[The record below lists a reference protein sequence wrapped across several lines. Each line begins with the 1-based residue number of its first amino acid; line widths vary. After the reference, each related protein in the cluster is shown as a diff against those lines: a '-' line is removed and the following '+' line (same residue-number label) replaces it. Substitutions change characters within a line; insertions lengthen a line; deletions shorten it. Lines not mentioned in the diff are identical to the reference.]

1 MSKVF
6 LNISMS
12 LDGFVAGPK
21 EGGPDRELEAMD
33 RLHKWMFSGKTE
45 QDAVQALETFWQP
58 IGAVVMGRR
67 VFDLGEK
74 PWVDNPIFHAPCFV
88 LTHRPHDHIVKQGG
102 TSYTFVTD
110 GVHSAVAQA
119 RSAAGNRDVVVNG
132 GANATQELLKAG
144 LLDELHIH
152 LAPVLLKRGIR
163 LFDHLGD
170 EHIQLE
176 AMEAVHTPTVTH
188 LRYRVV
194 K

>member
-1 MSKVF
+1 MGKVV

-21 EGGPDRELEAMD
+21 EDGPDRELEAMD
-33 RLHKWMFSGKTE
+33 RLHEWMFTGKTE
-45 QDAVQALETFWQP
+45 REARQGLERVWQP

-74 PWVDNPIFHAPCFV
+74 PWGDNPVFHAPCFV
-88 LTHRPHDHIVKQGG
+88 LTHRPHERIVKQGG

-110 GVHSAVAQA
+110 GVLSAFTQA
-119 RSAAGNRDVVVNG
+119 RAAAGDNDVMVNG
-132 GANATQELLKAG
+132 GANAAQESLKAG

-152 LAPVLLKRGIR
+152 LAPALLGRGIR

-170 EHIQLE
+170 QDIQLE
-176 AMEAVHTPTVTH
+176 ALEAVHTPKVTH